1 MKLRKLRTGT
11 SGFSYKQW
19 KGSFYPED
27 LPASKWLHYYAE
39 RLPSVEIN
47 NTFYRMPKTSVLEGW
62 AAQVPADFRFSI
74 KASRRITHFK
84 RLKDAGDET
93 SYLLGQLASLGDRLG
108 VVLFQLP
115 PNLKKD
121 LARLEA
127 FLDLLP
133 EDTPAAFEFRHESW
147 LEDDVHDCLRA
158 RKVALCIAETDEL
171 EAPELIATAPIG
183 YLRLRRSAYTDAD
196 MAKWLE
202 RLRASG
208 WQEAYVF
215 LKHEDAGVGP
225 KLAASLLAL
234 DASRSPR
241 PVRREPEMD
250 ESQTG

>member
-1 MKLRKLRTGT
+1 VKLRTGT

-27 LPASKWLHYYAE
+27 LPSTRWLDYYAQQ
-39 RLPSVEIN
+39 LPAVEIN

-93 SYLLGQLASLGDRLG
+93 SYLLGQLESLGDRLG

-115 PNLKKD
+115 PNLKRD
-121 LARLEA
+121 VPRLEA

-133 EDTPAAFEFRHESW
+133 DNTPAAFEFRHESW
-147 LEDDVHDCLRA
+147 LDDDVLDCLRA
-158 RKVALCIAETDEL
+158 RKAALCIAETDEL
-171 EAPELIATAPIG
+171 VAPELVATAPIG

-196 MAKWLE
+196 MATWQG

-208 WQEAYVF
+208 WRDAYVF

-225 KLAASLLAL
+225 RLAGTLLAL
-234 DASRSPR
+234 DASRAPR
-241 PVRREPEMD
+241 AVRRASQAD
-250 ESQTG
+250 ESKTG